1 MSEKTSISRKL
12 TAPLIMAGLFYA
24 LAIVLGLTVDIF
36 YLFNF
41 GFIGTAL
48 GIGFG
53 LYALLPRKNKPI
65 GRLLAQGLVGFYM
78 LGILGFVGM
87 ENMQIE
93 GFFLYLFAGLFYAAV
108 LHYIIAKIIGPLIFS
123 RGWCGWACW
132 TAMILDLFPY
142 KRNKTGRAGGFG
154 AIRYLMFLLSL
165 ALAVIIWFVADPLL
179 KEDLTT
185 TSIYS
190 LYLFIAGN
198 VLYYFIGIVLA
209 FATRD
214 NRAFCKYVCPITL
227 FLKAG
232 ARFSLLKIRGD
243 KETCTGCGACD
254 RVCPMDIKVSSY
266 AADGKRVLST
276 ECVIC
281 QTCVNS
287 CPEGALSLTTGL
299 DGSLVADERIRYR
312 DTTAVRGT

>member
-1 MSEKTSISRKL
+1 MSEKTSIIGKL
-12 TAPLIMAGLFYA
+12 TVPLIMTGVFYT
-24 LAIVLGLTVDIF
+24 LAVVLGLKVDIF

-48 GIGFG
+48 GLGFG
-53 LYALLPRKNKPI
+53 LYALLPRKKKPM
-65 GRLLAQGLVGFYM
+65 GRLVAQGLVGLYM
-78 LGILGFVGM
+78 LGILGLIGK

-93 GFFLYLFAGLFYAAV
+93 GFFLFLFAGLFYAAV
-108 LHYIIAKIIGPLIFS
+108 LHYMIAKIFGPLIFS

-142 KRNKTGRAGGFG
+142 KRNKAGRAKGFG
-154 AIRYLMFLLSL
+154 VIRYLMFFASL
-165 ALAVIIWFVADPLL
+165 IFAVVIWFFADPSLRT
-179 KEDLTT
+179 DFTT
-185 TSIYS
+185 MSTPS

-198 VLYYFIGIVLA
+198 VLYYLIGIILV

-232 ARFSLLKIRGD
+232 ARFSLLKIETD
-243 KETCTGCGACD
+243 KEKCTGCGACD
-254 RVCPMDIKVSSY
+254 RVCPMDINISSY

-276 ECVIC
+276 ECIIC
-281 QTCVNS
+281 QTCINS
-287 CPEGALSLTTGL
+287 CPKGALSLTTGL
-299 DGSLVADERIRYR
+299 DGSCIADERIRYR
-312 DTTAVRGT
+312 DSEVMRGT